1 MFLCS
6 FNFFKPVKFATFITH
21 QFSHCFLDVDEVT
34 IDVPSP
40 SASVDSEPPPSIP
53 PSQLSPV
60 RQREPSPTF
69 SDGKYLPYTR
79 KNAQVATDL
88 QTSCNKSVHKLLTRC
103 IRTACSEFVGT
114 SLEQAVEK
122 L

>member
-1 MFLCS
+1 MSESGIGRIIGLSGFSEIYKLETQLKRCHL
-6 FNFFKPVKFATFITH
+6 FNYSPF
-21 QFSHCFLDVDEVT
+21 CFNV
-34 IDVPSP
+34 
-40 SASVDSEPPPSIP
+40 
-53 PSQLSPV
+53 
-60 RQREPSPTF
+60 
-69 SDGKYLPYTR
+69 YTR

-114 SLEQAVEK
+114 SLEQAVDK

>member
-1 MFLCS
+1 MRTHLVDGLTADLLQVVRFLR
-6 FNFFKPVKFATFITH
+6 V
-21 QFSHCFLDVDEVT
+21 
-34 IDVPSP
+34 
-40 SASVDSEPPPSIP
+40 
-53 PSQLSPV
+53 
-60 RQREPSPTF
+60 
-69 SDGKYLPYTR
+69 YTR

-114 SLEQAVEK
+114 SLEQAVDK

>member
-1 MFLCS
+1 MGFLEIEGIQMS
-6 FNFFKPVKFATFITH
+6 FGIAHAGTLFV
-21 QFSHCFLDVDEVT
+21 
-34 IDVPSP
+34 
-40 SASVDSEPPPSIP
+40 
-53 PSQLSPV
+53 
-60 RQREPSPTF
+60 
-69 SDGKYLPYTR
+69 YTR

-114 SLEQAVEK
+114 SLEQAVDK